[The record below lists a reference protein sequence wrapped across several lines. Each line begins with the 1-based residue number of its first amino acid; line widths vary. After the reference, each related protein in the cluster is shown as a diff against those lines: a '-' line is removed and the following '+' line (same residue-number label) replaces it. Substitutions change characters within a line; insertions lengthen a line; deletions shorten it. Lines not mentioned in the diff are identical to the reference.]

1 MNCCSHQWA
10 SVGPTCELHGA
21 AAVRRR
27 SPRIP
32 VLANLLNS
40 AAVEA
45 LVHPGHVENP
55 QPIRFPLRLLEQA
68 KFRLGE
74 PPGVVPIQLQF
85 LDAQLCDEKLG
96 GLLSSGRGGGG
107 GWESGTGVGGEEPA
121 EDEDAAAPLPLRYEA
136 GESQVVLLRN
146 HHARPRG
153 HRHV

>member
-1 MNCCSHQWA
+1 M
-10 SVGPTCELHGA
+10 
-21 AAVRRR
+21 
-27 SPRIP
+27 
-32 VLANLLNS
+32 LANLLNS

-55 QPIRFPLRLLEQA
+55 QPIRLPLRLLEQA

-85 LDAQLCDEKLG
+85 LDAQLGDEKLG
-96 GLLSSGRGGGG
+96 GLRRCGGRGRD
-107 GWESGTGVGGEEPA
+107 SGAGVRGEEPA

-136 GESQVVLLRN
+136 GEGQVVLLGN
-146 HHARPRG
+146 HHTRPRG